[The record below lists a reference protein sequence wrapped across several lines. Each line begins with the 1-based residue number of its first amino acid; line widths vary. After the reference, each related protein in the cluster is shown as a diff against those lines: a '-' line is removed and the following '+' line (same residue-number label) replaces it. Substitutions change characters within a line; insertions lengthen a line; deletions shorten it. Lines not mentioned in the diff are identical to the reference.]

1 MLSALRE
8 FLIKPDTFFQGV
20 LNKKVN
26 IGIPIIIVFIV
37 GIMGPLFNVYPL
49 YLVKTPE
56 TYLIAFIL
64 CIVAFITLVF
74 VWLLA
79 TFLFYFMSLF
89 FGGAG
94 TFDRC
99 IEVFGYGFLPQIIGG
114 CVNLVLI
121 ISIFGFK
128 WWTIPF
134 YKEISLTIF
143 VLSIVWS
150 AYYWIYGIKRTRQLS
165 LRHATICVILPVIIF
180 GILPI
185 IVVEFLSLPK

>member
-89 FGGAG
+89 FGGVELS
-94 TFDRC
+94 TD
-99 IEVFGYGFLPQIIGG
+99 
-114 CVNLVLI
+114 VLKLLDMDFYHKLLGVV
-121 ISIFGFK
+121 SIWF
-128 WWTIPF
+128 
-134 YKEISLTIF
+134 
-143 VLSIVWS
+143 
-150 AYYWIYGIKRTRQLS
+150 
-165 LRHATICVILPVIIF
+165 
-180 GILPI
+180 
-185 IVVEFLSLPK
+185 